1 MGQFI
6 SEMQFTSLNK
16 EYLGREKKSISHDP
30 NCNILSPISLRGSFN
45 QFFYTVNWLNHYLI
59 DVMLNTDMYFYYKK
73 IFPSKCRIFSSVLS
87 TVLKLYPFSKC
98 LLKPV
103 ADVYKNYFV
112 LGILFPAELIIHNHP
127 YASTPFDSS
136 GYLVVIWTRFWTTP
150 VVIKIKKTQK

>member
-45 QFFYTVNWLNHYLI
+45 QFFHTVNWLNHYLI

-73 IFPSKCRIFSSVLS
+73 NLPLQMPHIQLRFILS
-87 TVLKLYPFSKC
+87 
-98 LLKPV
+98 
-103 ADVYKNYFV
+103 
-112 LGILFPAELIIHNHP
+112 
-127 YASTPFDSS
+127 
-136 GYLVVIWTRFWTTP
+136 
-150 VVIKIKKTQK
+150 IKAVPIQ

>member
-87 TVLKLYPFSKC
+87 SVLKLYPFSKC

-103 ADVYKNYFV
+103 ADVYQT
-112 LGILFPAELIIHNHP
+112 ILFSASYFQQNWLYITIHTPALPLIV
-127 YASTPFDSS
+127 A
-136 GYLVVIWTRFWTTP
+136 VIWSLFGPGFGPR
-150 VVIKIKKTQK
+150 QL